1 LTRLAVE
8 TGRPNDSAS
17 PAPKANEDTAKEKFY
32 AEIAKAKKAPPLGVK
47 VNAIVVL
54 RPCGIP
60 YPV

>member
-1 LTRLAVE
+1 MQR
-8 TGRPNDSAS
+8 SAS

-32 AEIAKAKKAPPLGVK
+32 AEIAKAKNAPALGVK